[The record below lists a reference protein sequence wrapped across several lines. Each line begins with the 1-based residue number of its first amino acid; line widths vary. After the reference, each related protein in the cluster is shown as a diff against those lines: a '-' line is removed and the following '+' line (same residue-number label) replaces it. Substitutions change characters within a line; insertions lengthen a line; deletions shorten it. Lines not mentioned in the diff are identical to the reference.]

1 MNKSTC
7 IQVIEIDAAIYE
19 LRLLLTVLQNADAET
34 YINNR
39 IIDLQTQKQN
49 LK

>member
-1 MNKSTC
+1 MNKATA

-19 LRLLLTVLQNADAET
+19 LRLLLTVLLNADAET

-39 IIDLQTQKQN
+39 INDLQTQKQN